1 MNITLRMMQ
10 RLAAAA
16 SFAAALWIV
25 SPATAAEGDVSARQ
39 PVGIGTTKTASAPVK
54 RHQHWPRYHLASWYT
69 SHVHVADAG
78 TPLRHCYWFCGRPF
92 VLMVGVAY

>member
-1 MNITLRMMQ
+1 MNITLRMMP

-16 SFAAALWIV
+16 GFAAALWIV
-25 SPATAAEGDVSARQ
+25 SPASAAEVDVSARQ
-39 PVGIGTTKTASAPVK
+39 PAGIAASKTAFASAK

-69 SHVHVADAG
+69 SHVRVAEAG
-78 TPLRHCYWFCGRPF
+78 TAARQCYWFCGRPF